1 MIAIR
6 LKPTRGAVL
15 ACVLALTASGCGLS
29 AELDR
34 ELNPERTPTP
44 SETRAAPPPVPA
56 TPSSA
61 PSIAVQPVSGCPS
74 SGLRFHAG
82 PVDGAMG
89 LRAMTLSVTN
99 CGEQPYELNGYPSVS
114 VLDEAGDPIP
124 GVRTIEGTEG
134 VPMASDDTGPEPF
147 TLGPGETAEAG
158 LVWRM
163 AAEDGTYLR
172 VAPDKGQDAVNVRP
186 EWPLDIGPENILGTH
201 PWVPAPKS
209 AS

>member
-6 LKPTRGAVL
+6 QKPTRGAVL

-29 AELDR
+29 TELDR

-44 SETRAAPPPVPA
+44 TETRAAPPPVSA
-56 TPSSA
+56 TSP
-61 PSIAVQPVSGCPS
+61 PVQQASGCPS
-74 SGLRFHAG
+74 SGLRFATG
-82 PVDGAMG
+82 PVNGAMG
-89 LRAMTLSVTN
+89 LRAMTLSMTN
-99 CGEQPYELNGYPSVS
+99 CGDQPYEVNGYPSVS

-134 VPMASDDTGPEPF
+134 VPMASEDTGPEPF
-147 TLGPGETAEAG
+147 TLAPGETAEAG

-163 AAEDGTYLR
+163 AAEEGTYLN
-172 VAPDKGQDAVNVRP
+172 VAPDKDRDAVNVRP

-201 PWVPAPKS
+201 PWAPAPKS

>member
-34 ELNPERTPTP
+34 ERNPERTPTP
-44 SETRAAPPPVPA
+44 SETRAAEPPESA
-56 TPSSA
+56 SPSSA
-61 PSIAVQPVSGCPS
+61 PSVSVQPVSGCPS
-74 SGLRFHAG
+74 SGLRFQAG

-89 LRAMTLSVTN
+89 LRVMTLSVTN

-124 GVRTIEGTEG
+124 GVRTIEGTDG

-147 TLGPGETAEAG
+147 ALGPGETAEAG

-163 AAEDGTYLR
+163 AAEDGTYLH

-186 EWPLDIGPENILGTH
+186 EWPLDIGPENVLGTH
-201 PWVPAPKS
+201 PWAPAPKS